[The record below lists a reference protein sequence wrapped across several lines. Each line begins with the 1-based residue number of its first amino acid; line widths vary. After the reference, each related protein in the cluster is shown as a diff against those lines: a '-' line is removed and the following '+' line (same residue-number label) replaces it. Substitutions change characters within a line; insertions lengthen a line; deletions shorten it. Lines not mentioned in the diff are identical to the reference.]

1 MRTKENRY
9 GKQKISDYTEAE
21 FFSLI
26 SELFN
31 RSFSSEKER
40 DVVVYAIVNAA
51 QHPDGTDIIFYPKE
65 DEEDSPEG
73 VLKRIKEWRA
83 ANGLPGF
90 KAG

>member
-1 MRTKENRY
+1 MESK
-9 GKQKISDYTEAE
+9 KISDYTEAE

-73 VLKRIKEWRA
+73 VLKESRSGVPLTAFLASRL
-83 ANGLPGF
+83 AN
-90 KAG
+90 

>member
-1 MRTKENRY
+1 MESK
-9 GKQKISDYTEAE
+9 KISDYTEAE

-31 RSFSSEKER
+31 RDFSSEEER
-40 DVVVYAIVNAA
+40 DAVVYAIVNAA
-51 QHPDGTDIIFYPKE
+51 EHPDGTDIIFYPKE

-83 ANGLPGF
+83 TKSLPDF

>member
-1 MRTKENRY
+1 MESK
-9 GKQKISDYTEAE
+9 KISDYTEAE

>member
-1 MRTKENRY
+1 MDMESK
-9 GKQKISDYTEAE
+9 KISDYTEAE

>member
-1 MRTKENRY
+1 SK
-9 GKQKISDYTEAE
+9 KISDHTEAE

-90 KAG
+90 KA

>member
-1 MRTKENRY
+1 MESK
-9 GKQKISDYTEAE
+9 KISDYTEAE

-51 QHPDGTDIIFYPKE
+51 QHPDGTDIIFYP
-65 DEEDSPEG
+65 
-73 VLKRIKEWRA
+73 
-83 ANGLPGF
+83 
-90 KAG
+90 

>member
-1 MRTKENRY
+1 MESK
-9 GKQKISDYTEAE
+9 KISDYTEAE

-40 DVVVYAIVNAA
+40 DVVVYAIVYAA

>member
-1 MRTKENRY
+1 M
-9 GKQKISDYTEAE
+9 
-21 FFSLI
+21 
-26 SELFN
+26 
-31 RSFSSEKER
+31 
-40 DVVVYAIVNAA
+40 VVYAIVNAA

-90 KAG
+90 QGWLTSHQQAPFRRGLFHVDSALPDSLP